1 MASYNAR
8 IDLDVNINKA
18 LSQIKKIESAIDR
31 LSGIGSAGKEFKE
44 ALIPDVKGFRA
55 IERELSNIKN
65 RANSTAKVFARVF
78 EGVSTAGVAGAG
90 LQALNAEMFKL
101 AQSTG
106 TVAAS
111 IQELDKNTGGLSR
124 FIPGFTALK
133 DTVGASAQEVNKLQ
147 FNLQNFLNNTEGLRE
162 FVNKFYTMEG
172 AAGAATA
179 GLLALAGVLEGQL
192 RESLGDIEQ
201 VSSKALGGLAK
212 DAAKGTSELQRLI
225 NATQGTAKQYR
236 NLIQVGEER
245 RDSFNSASREARQA
259 TNTIVQAEKKLT
271 DELRAQADLKR
282 QAQGI
287 TVTELEASKGRQ
299 SIQTRQNAEAFRLK
313 QLSEQEAVYQA
324 IAKLNERDGTALQE
338 KLGIQRNIT
347 NQVLLEEQRRE
358 SAEQRAA
365 TGLSRRIPT
374 PYRTAGSMGFPVA
387 LPEIEQDRKIR
398 AREEAR
404 QAAERAL
411 NLQKSN
417 SLLTQGV
424 TGLKAQVAIAE
435 QLGGVYAE
443 IVRSLE
449 RANDRQSQL
458 FRARANR
465 AQRQELG
472 GENLQRL
479 ERINKL
485 ATNNVLQEQLK
496 NKVALAGNAIKKNEF
511 TVAKQIGKEIDQLL
525 EAEDQRIDRARRV
538 LRFRQRE
545 RQETRAIAKERAKSR
560 KEALSN
566 AIIGGAFP
574 LLFGQ
579 GAGAAVGGGL
589 GGAAG
594 GLAGGQFGF
603 GLSLVGT
610 ALGAVF
616 DGLVDGAKRLGK
628 ALNPLT
634 ADVNAI
640 VEATG
645 QTDTVLGKLLVA
657 YGDQDR
663 AVELLSATIGKKS
676 VTDLRRFGENVTKLT
691 QEFSK
696 SVTQLQVALLPLLNK
711 VTKFLASQAR
721 NTRLDQAVFRGTFTG
736 VELNTAFQNDPELIE
751 AVEKSNKGLISKK
764 ELVFLGRRIALQRE
778 LGKELQ
784 LELQLRTKAVNETA
798 RLVQIERGRLALQA
812 IGDNPFS
819 QAKFELQEQ
828 VALQEKLIRD
838 QQLLSEAKK
847 DPLKAAQLQNNL
859 ALSQIKYESEL
870 AVIAKNKTAAEIK
883 GINERYR
890 LTEQLFSL
898 EGKAVNANLQ
908 RLNDYANVLTR
919 LNSALTSKI
928 SAAELLDEAI
938 LETSL
943 VGGLEIDKITTQ
955 ESGVIDALKR
965 KIGDGTNLGSLDVQR
980 FAELQSGVR
989 SEEEIRAIDE
999 RFDTLK
1005 NVAKFEAKA
1014 RTSILTIRKEELIA
1028 QERLE
1033 QSQRRAAF
1041 ATEKSTLEARI
1052 KSPFGGDK
1060 FEQDLLGIEQ
1070 LNRRTKELGELQA
1083 DIDTKERAANKL
1095 RALGYLDTADR
1106 VDVEAKA
1113 LRSRLTLREQEIA
1126 QIEELELAQLKLAQ
1140 TVENVY
1146 GFVGPAVSSLI
1157 GGFQEVIAGTKSV
1170 EEAFA
1175 DFLKTIADQL
1185 LQTAATMIAQY
1196 IALGIAR
1203 AFAFGSSP
1211 QTPSF
1216 TAGLGTGL
1224 PLFGNYTGLSGNPFK
1239 GLANGGPATANSPY
1253 IVGERGP
1260 ELFVP
1265 NSSGNVIP
1273 NDALG
1278 GTVIN
1283 ITNNISDEGSTSKTD
1298 AAGSAK
1304 SAADQLSKLMVAV
1317 IQREQRPGGVLSRR

>member
-65 RANSTAKVFARVF
+65 RANSTAKVFARIF

-106 TVAAS
+106 TAAAS

-201 VSSKALGGLAK
+201 VSSKALGGLAE

-347 NQVLLEEQRRE
+347 NQVLLEAQRRE

-610 ALGAVF
+610 ALGTAVDTFSKNISNLASSLNKPVEALEAFEEAGFKVDDSVKANVESLLEVGNAYEAQALVLKEISDTLGPQAVSQLAAYDEEIKKLEKSFQDSYAALASELLPIMLGFVTTINKLVAAF
-616 DGLVDGAKRLGK
+616 DNMPDWLKNLTSNTIKTGAYAGLFGIPKLQADLLGSIGEDRAKGVQPPEAIAEAESLKVQQDK
-628 ALNPLT
+628 ALQILNQNKELNAQRDVLEAQLALASSGLNITTEQGYELAKKVIYAEEYEAVQRILNQNLDKELT
-634 ADVNAI
+634 KAALLNAELRKKLALQQLDDKRASELERQNKGTPSRALSLQRSILAEEQKQVDIAIQYAALQKGDLAGLKAQRDTIVQRQDAAIQMLALERQQTLNSNKVAGDIALINDLYDSRLETLKQQYGLEQATNAERIRAILLEEKLAGIRRRQQKEALSRELGQEIQSLALPTGNIYADPFTAL
-640 VEATG
+640 ER
-645 QTDTVLGKLLVA
+645 
-657 YGDQDR
+657 DQRFRRENIFADLR
-663 AVELLSATIGKKS
+663 NQEELLQESLTGIAPKDTQTLADIDLIKKK
-676 VTDLRRFGENVTKLT
+676 RAEY
-691 QEFSK
+691 E
-696 SVTQLQVALLPLLNK
+696 ALLP
-711 VTKFLASQAR
+711 VI
-721 NTRLDQAVFRGTFTG
+721 
-736 VELNTAFQNDPELIE
+736 EQNQK
-751 AVEKSNKGLISKK
+751 AQ
-764 ELVFLGRRIALQRE
+764 LVY
-778 LGKELQ
+778 
-784 LELQLRTKAVNETA
+784 NET
-798 RLVQIERGRLALQA
+798 
-812 IGDNPFS
+812 
-819 QAKFELQEQ
+819 
-828 VALQEKLIRD
+828 
-838 QQLLSEAKK
+838 
-847 DPLKAAQLQNNL
+847 
-859 ALSQIKYESEL
+859 LSQIQ
-870 AVIAKNKTAAEIK
+870 
-883 GINERYR
+883 GPIN
-890 LTEQLFSL
+890 
-898 EGKAVNANLQ
+898 
-908 RLNDYANVLTR
+908 
-919 LNSALTSKI
+919 
-928 SAAELLDEAI
+928 
-938 LETSL
+938 
-943 VGGLEIDKITTQ
+943 
-955 ESGVIDALKR
+955 
-965 KIGDGTNLGSLDVQR
+965 
-980 FAELQSGVR
+980 
-989 SEEEIRAIDE
+989 
-999 RFDTLK
+999 
-1005 NVAKFEAKA
+1005 
-1014 RTSILTIRKEELIA
+1014 
-1028 QERLE
+1028 
-1033 QSQRRAAF
+1033 
-1041 ATEKSTLEARI
+1041 
-1052 KSPFGGDK
+1052 
-1060 FEQDLLGIEQ
+1060 
-1070 LNRRTKELGELQA
+1070 
-1083 DIDTKERAANKL
+1083 
-1095 RALGYLDTADR
+1095 
-1106 VDVEAKA
+1106 
-1113 LRSRLTLREQEIA
+1113 
-1126 QIEELELAQLKLAQ
+1126 
-1140 TVENVY
+1140 
-1146 GFVGPAVSSLI
+1146 SLI
-1157 GGFQEVIAGTKSV
+1157 GGFQQVIAGTKSV